1 MNNIQY
7 QTNLH
12 ADGFAWDNMQS
23 YLEKKQQ
30 SQEQQQIL
38 SLPGTSMYFSEVFY
52 IVITY
57 HHNYDSVLHQS

>member
-30 SQEQQQIL
+30 SQEQQ
-38 SLPGTSMYFSEVFY
+38 
-52 IVITY
+52 
-57 HHNYDSVLHQS
+57 